1 MMEKMISTRKKERTT
16 KTYLHIYVSCVL
28 AVLVDVFYLL
38 TFYEGHIITVIY
50 VLASE
55 I

>member
-1 MMEKMISTRKKERTT
+1 M
-16 KTYLHIYVSCVL
+16 SCVL
-28 AVLVDVFYLL
+28 SVLVDVFYLL
-38 TFYEGHIITVIY
+38 TFYEGHTITVIY